1 MKKKTVI
8 ITNAIIV
15 GFLAIFA
22 LISLPTS
29 SLATASAN
37 PNVIYQGNT
46 SNNRVCFMINV
57 YWGTEYIEDMLDV
70 FDVYNVKTTF
80 FIGGMW
86 ASKNVDLLK
95 EISSRGHEMA
105 NHGYYH
111 KDQDKLTKSQNE
123 DEIMMTHKL
132 IKANLGIDMNLFAPP
147 SGAFDD
153 EVVDV
158 ATSLNYKTIMWTRDT
173 IDWRDKDS
181 DLVYKRAIKNLK
193 NGDLILMHPTNHTLD
208 ALSSILAY
216 AQNNGFLP
224 STVSQVI
231 E

>member
-1 MKKKTVI
+1 MKKKTII
-8 ITNAIIV
+8 ITNVIIV

-22 LISLPTS
+22 FLSLPKTS
-29 SLATASAN
+29 LSTVSTN

-46 SNNRVCFMINV
+46 SNNKVCFMINV

-80 FIGGMW
+80 FIGGTW

-95 EISSRGHEMA
+95 EISSRGHELG
-105 NHGYYH
+105 NHGYNH

-132 IKANLGIDMNLFAPP
+132 IKANLNIDMNLFAPP

-193 NGDLILMHPTNHTLD
+193 NGDLILMHPTKHTLD

-216 AQNNGFLP
+216 AQNNGFSP
-224 STVSQVI
+224 STVSEVLY
-231 E
+231 